1 MIPMLRKYS
10 YCRKKQC
17 ALFLVLTRGLTAN
30 HFLVHFVFFLLVMY
44 TCIILD
50 FLCKN
55 TIMDYCLIYSTCS
68 NKTRLFTSTIHAN
81 QTYCM
86 FQVVEM
92 NWENVFLG
100 TKLSLFGMKFIKMF
114 VLISKLVHLSDT
126 WNLIYL
132 TTQCRLKVMFIIT
145 GAAHGLALKKCQSVG
160 CTRDICIDDSVWLL
174 YWNSSY
180 IQKIYHTAISLY
192 FCCG

>member
-1 MIPMLRKYS
+1 MIPMLTKYS
-10 YCRKKQC
+10 YYRKKQC

-30 HFLVHFVFFLLVMY
+30 HFLVRFVFFLLVMY

-50 FLCKN
+50 FLCKK
-55 TIMDYCLIYSTCS
+55 YHHGLLS
-68 NKTRLFTSTIHAN
+68 NILDMFEQNSTIHQYYTHQSN
-81 QTYCM
+81 CM
-86 FQVVEM
+86 FQVVEL
-92 NWENVFLG
+92 NWEKGFFLG

-160 CTRDICIDDSVWLL
+160 CTRDICIDDR
-174 YWNSSY
+174 N
-180 IQKIYHTAISLY
+180 
-192 FCCG
+192 